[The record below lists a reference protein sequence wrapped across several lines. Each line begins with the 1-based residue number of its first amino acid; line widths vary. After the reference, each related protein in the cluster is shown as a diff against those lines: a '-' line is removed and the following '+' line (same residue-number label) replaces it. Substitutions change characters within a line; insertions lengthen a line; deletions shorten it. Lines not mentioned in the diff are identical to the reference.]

1 MEPTV
6 LQLRMNSLERR
17 VRRIEEKLQME
28 AESPGDPVPPL
39 QRMIPQA
46 APLSPVEP
54 KREVPR
60 QVAPPPIPAEPI
72 RPEPRVTVHRPP
84 LAPLSA
90 STPVVPYAP
99 KITPTSAPRGEIEQT
114 IGLKWAGWIGAIV
127 LVIGA
132 GLGIKYAVDNGWLQ
146 VLPPAVRLGLMYLGG
161 FALIGAGEWV
171 YRRVNDIASAGVFA
185 AGVATLF
192 LVSYAGH
199 GMYGLYARDTAFF
212 LMGISTLVGAAVA
225 IRGKLVSVA
234 TLSLIGGNIAPIV
247 LHGDHAHLVPF
258 MCYLLMLQ
266 LVALV
271 LAWWGGSRK
280 WWMLRALSLAST
292 SLWMAFLIAQ
302 PAAVASS
309 ATQVFLLI
317 FAGLF
322 QAEVIVST
330 AKRIKQPLDV
340 NDAAAQPGVI
350 FSVLV
355 TAGLTAGTFFL
366 LRNETNT
373 VRGIWTLVF
382 AAITLAIAF
391 ALPRK
396 IYPSLKALALGYG
409 TQSAMLLIAAVPML
423 FTGAGIVFGWSILA
437 CGFALMGATLNLNAA
452 RRASALVWCLGAVY
466 LAHWATSPTGHETWL
481 TIFGTAIPAYL
492 FVAAA
497 LSLAANSIAILS
509 GVAQMDQ
516 AIVGTSAYLDQV
528 MTAVGGL
535 TWIVACIAA
544 LPTTGATLA
553 IVAYAW
559 LLFAIN
565 LIRPRHGFVHQSA
578 IVLLLAALKWI
589 VIDNLA
595 DRIAPGWS
603 AARYTPVL
611 NPVMALGMLISVSVA
626 AIVFL
631 RRASFLAFAAKNA
644 NDENE
649 HSRLMLGIAA
659 FVLVLM
665 TIGFSFEIDRVV
677 EQVRLSTMLAW
688 PPDQAKHL
696 AWTMLWMAAMCGL
709 MALVRLFEPKQGKRR
724 ATMRGLSIFPILL
737 AIKFILIDALSFRA
751 SSGPANVL
759 VLANLQTLAGM
770 FVLGGLALAW
780 FVGGPHDP
788 ETPDAR
794 RGFIGFLAITL
805 LFLIGSLEIDRWAA
819 HQTFGNPW
827 FVRQVGFSIF
837 WSVFGVTCVACGFR
851 ARVAALRYCGLGLL
865 ALTLAK
871 VVLVDLGSIS
881 TGYRVLSFTGL
892 GMLLLGTSV
901 LYGKLSPRLLALAS
915 ADEANDA

>member
-17 VRRIEEKLQME
+17 IRRIEEKLQME
-28 AESPGDPVPPL
+28 PEAATSPRPPL
-39 QRMIPQA
+39 TQPIARP
-46 APLSPVEP
+46 PVEP
-54 KREVPR
+54 RCERPVLMT
-60 QVAPPPIPAEPI
+60 PPPIPVAEPAQTA
-72 RPEPRVTVHRPP
+72 PRVIVNRPA

-90 STPVVPYAP
+90 SPVVAYAP
-99 KITPTSAPRGEIEQT
+99 KIQPTPAPRGEIEQT

-161 FALIGAGEWV
+161 FALIGAGEWI

-199 GMYGLYARDTAFF
+199 GMYGLYARDTAFV

-292 SLWMAFLIAQ
+292 SLWMAWLIAQ
-302 PAAVASS
+302 PAAIASS
-309 ATQVFLLI
+309 STQVFLLI
-317 FAGLF
+317 FAALF

-330 AKRIKQPLDV
+330 AQRITKPLDIK
-340 NDAAAQPGVI
+340 DASAQPGVI
-350 FSVLV
+350 FSMLV
-355 TAGLTAGTFFL
+355 TAALTAGTFLL
-366 LRNETNT
+366 LRNETNI
-373 VRGIWTLVF
+373 VRGIWTLIF
-382 AAITLAIAF
+382 AAVALATAF

-396 IYPSLKALALGYG
+396 KFPSLKALALGYG

-437 CGFALMGATLNLNAA
+437 CGFALMGALLNLNAA
-452 RRASALVWCLGAVY
+452 RRASVLVWCLGAVY
-466 LAHWATSPTGHETWL
+466 LTHWATAPSGHETWL

-497 LSLAANSIAILS
+497 LSLAANTIAILS
-509 GVAQMDQ
+509 GIARTDQ

-528 MTAVGGL
+528 MMALGGL
-535 TWIVACIAA
+535 TWIVASIAA

-559 LLFAIN
+559 LLFAIDVV
-565 LIRPRHGFVHQSA
+565 RPRHGFVLQSA
-578 IVLLLAALKWI
+578 VVLLLATLKWI

-603 AARYTPVL
+603 ATHYTPVL
-611 NPVMALGMLISVSVA
+611 NPVMALGMLISASLA

-631 RRASFLAFAAKNA
+631 RRATFLALASKDVT
-644 NDENE
+644 DENE
-649 HSRLMLGIAA
+649 RSRLTLRIAA
-659 FVLVLM
+659 FVLVIM

-677 EQVRLSTMLAW
+677 EQVRLSSRLAW

-696 AWTMLWMAAMCGL
+696 AWTMLWSAAMCGVMGL
-709 MALVRLFEPKQGKRR
+709 TRLFEPSPDKRR
-724 ATMRGLSIFPILL
+724 ATMRGLSMLPILL
-737 AIKFILIDALSFRA
+737 AIKFMIIDALSFRA

-759 VLANLQTLAGM
+759 VLANLQTLAAM
-770 FVLGGLALAW
+770 FVLGALALAW

-805 LFLIGSLEIDRWAA
+805 LFVIGSLEIDRWAA

-837 WSVFGVTCVACGFR
+837 WSVFGVACVAAGFR
-851 ARVAALRYCGLGLL
+851 TRIAALRYCGLGLL

-881 TGYRVLSFTGL
+881 TGYRVLSFMGL
-892 GMLLLGTSV
+892 GILLLGTSV
-901 LYGKLSPRLLALAS
+901 LYGKLSPRLLAIGGSCDHS
-915 ADEANDA
+915 AT